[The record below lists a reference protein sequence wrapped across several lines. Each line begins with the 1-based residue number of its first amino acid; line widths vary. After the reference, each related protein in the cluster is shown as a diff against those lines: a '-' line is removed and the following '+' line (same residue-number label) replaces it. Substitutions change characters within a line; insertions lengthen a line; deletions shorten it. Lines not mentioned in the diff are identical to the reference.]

1 MLKVPTSATDNVA
14 TEIVFPETVSQV
26 FGGEKEKVFAP
37 QKFGFDWAVAIV
49 FGNGVVCVTAV
60 AAIW

>member
-1 MLKVPTSATDNVA
+1 MLKVPTSATVDVV

-26 FGGEKEKVFAP
+26 FVGENEKVFAP
-37 QKFGFDWAVAIV
+37 QKIEFDWDVATV
-49 FGNGVVCVTAV
+49 FGNGVVCVTTV